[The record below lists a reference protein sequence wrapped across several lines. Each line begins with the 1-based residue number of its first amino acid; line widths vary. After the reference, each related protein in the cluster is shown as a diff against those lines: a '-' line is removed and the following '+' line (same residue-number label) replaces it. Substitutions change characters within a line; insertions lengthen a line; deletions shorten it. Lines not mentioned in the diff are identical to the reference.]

1 MSWSNGFSQPRA
13 GWCAAFAPT
22 RGLLPVRP
30 VSHTR
35 SAPREAGS
43 PSPNVQSPPVWT
55 RGARVLSI
63 SRSSVRL
70 CPVLVSAWAR
80 APPACPRL
88 RKLVLWYLPQPGPMG
103 AALRAHVK
111 LVFQRLGAR
120 RSARLGTRALV
131 CSSPSVPKAPPH
143 CRPALEGVLG
153 ACVRRQHCPP
163 LRRVRVCL
171 HGGPEGFFSFEVE
184 WFS

>member
-1 MSWSNGFSQPRA
+1 MKQA
-13 GWCAAFAPT
+13 
-22 RGLLPVRP
+22 RP
-30 VSHTR
+30 
-35 SAPREAGS
+35 P
-43 PSPNVQSPPVWT
+43 PPDVQSPPVWT

-111 LVFQRLGAR
+111 LVFQRLGAQ

-153 ACVRRQHCPP
+153 ACVCRQHGPP

-171 HGGPEGFFSFEVE
+171 HGGPEGFFTFEVE
-184 WFS
+184 WLS